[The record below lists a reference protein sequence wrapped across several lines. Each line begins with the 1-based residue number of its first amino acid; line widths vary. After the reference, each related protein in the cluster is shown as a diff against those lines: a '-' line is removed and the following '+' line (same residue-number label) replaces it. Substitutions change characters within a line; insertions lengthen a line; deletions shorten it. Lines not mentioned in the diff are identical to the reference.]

1 MCSITDRLQRLLIRL
16 EAELRR
22 LELWAERPPS
32 PTALQSTAP
41 FCCDRMGLECW
52 LQWVFLPRMRRLLDR
67 GGSLPA
73 RCGIAPMAEL
83 YFQQR
88 GIAVRD
94 LIAVLRELD
103 GVIEAGGGLRTPVRQ
118 SNHLTK

>member
-1 MCSITDRLQRLLIRL
+1 MNSTNLRLELLLARL

-22 LELWAERPPS
+22 LDLWSAQPP
-32 PTALQSTAP
+32 PPAALLSSAP

-52 LQWVFLPRMRRLLDR
+52 LQWVFLPQMRALLAK

-88 GIAVRD
+88 AISVTE
-94 LIAVLRELD
+94 LIALLRELD
-103 GVIEAGGGLRTPVRQ
+103 SVIEGAADI
-118 SNHLTK
+118 